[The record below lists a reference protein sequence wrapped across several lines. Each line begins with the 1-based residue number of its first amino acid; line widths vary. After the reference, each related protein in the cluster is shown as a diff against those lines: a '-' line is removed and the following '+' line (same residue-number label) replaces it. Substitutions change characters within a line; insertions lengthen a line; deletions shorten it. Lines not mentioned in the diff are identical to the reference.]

1 MSRTVSPSSNQP
13 YGVARVT
20 SVWDLARSSFYAA
33 RNREQHPLSPQK
45 RGPKVRSDEE
55 LVAEIREL
63 LAAPIFTGEGYR
75 KIWARLRHKG
85 VRTCKDRVL
94 RLLREHQLL
103 SPSRQP
109 EPTPT
114 NPHEGTIVTAAPDQ
128 MWGTDATATFTE
140 AEGNVTVFAAIDHCT
155 ADCVGIHAVKKAT
168 RFEALEPIRQAVK
181 EHFGAFSAGPRMV

>member
-1 MSRTVSPSSNQP
+1 MSRTVSSSSNQP

-20 SVWDLARSSFYAA
+20 SVWNLARSSFYSA
-33 RNREQHPLSPQK
+33 RRRVQHPHSPQK

-109 EPTPT
+109 QPTPT
-114 NPHEGTIVTAAPDQ
+114 NPHEGTIVAMAPDQ
-128 MWGTDATATFTE
+128 M
-140 AEGNVTVFAAIDHCT
+140 
-155 ADCVGIHAVKKAT
+155 
-168 RFEALEPIRQAVK
+168 
-181 EHFGAFSAGPRMV
+181 